1 MGGDA
6 AGLPSI
12 QESAPGQRH
21 PQVYRYVGH
30 RKVQNAMSHFLTRTS
45 HTRLLEELT
54 RLRSELLALSRAKNA
69 AAAEGDLNENAEYH
83 ATREQLTMLQR
94 RIYELEEQLR
104 SPRFIED
111 LLIPCERVSIGT
123 KVRCLDLKT
132 RREVVY
138 TILGPADAAPEQNI
152 ISFQSPLG
160 RGLINKEPDDEVTI
174 TIPAG
179 KRHLRI
185 LDIQR
190 FDH

>member
-1 MGGDA
+1 
-6 AGLPSI
+6 
-12 QESAPGQRH
+12 
-21 PQVYRYVGH
+21 
-30 RKVQNAMSHFLTRTS
+30 MSNFFTRVS
-45 HTRLLEELT
+45 HARIIEELT
-54 RLRSELLALSRAKNA
+54 RLRTELPELSRAKNV
-69 AAAEGDLNENAEYH
+69 AAAEGDLSENAEYH
-83 ATREQLTMLQR
+83 ATQEKLTMLQR

-111 LLIPCERVSIGT
+111 LAISCTRVSIGT

-132 RREVVY
+132 REEIIY

-160 RGLINKEPDDEVTI
+160 QGLINKEPDDEVAI

-179 KRHLRI
+179 KRYLRI

-190 FDH
+190 FNH